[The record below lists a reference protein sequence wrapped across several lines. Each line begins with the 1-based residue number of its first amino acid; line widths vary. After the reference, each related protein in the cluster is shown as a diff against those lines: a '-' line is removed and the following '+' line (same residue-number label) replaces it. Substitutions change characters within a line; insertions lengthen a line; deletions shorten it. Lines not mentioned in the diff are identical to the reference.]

1 MLPWARLQPSATRL
15 VKGEVG
21 PAGTGVS
28 LPAAL
33 TLGVEGPKLMRGDAY
48 MCRSTENKPDEQ
60 KELAA
65 CKTLGI
71 TQGLRFVCKLK
82 ARLQAAAAPRQ
93 LFLIQFARR
102 LRQLY

>member
-1 MLPWARLQPSATRL
+1 MTTLSGTQL

-60 KELAA
+60 KVELAA

-71 TQGLRFVCKLK
+71 HKRKRAEGL
-82 ARLQAAAAPRQ
+82 
-93 LFLIQFARR
+93 
-102 LRQLY
+102 

>member
-1 MLPWARLQPSATRL
+1 MLPCARLPPSATQL

-33 TLGVEGPKLMRGDAY
+33 TLGVEGPKLLRGDEY
-48 MCRSTENKPDEQ
+48 NCRSTENKPDEQ
-60 KELAA
+60 KVELAA

-71 TQGLRFVCKLK
+71 TGARAEGL
-82 ARLQAAAAPRQ
+82 
-93 LFLIQFARR
+93 
-102 LRQLY
+102 